1 MQKGWIM
8 STQVVVVD
16 LKSDGAIPVSADM
29 FLDMDKDRLKIT
41 LDSIGIE
48 LWIRL
53 LDIGNILGDEL
64 HG

>member
-1 MQKGWIM
+1 M